1 MHRFL
6 FAAALI
12 AAPAIAQTGG
22 LAQVQAHLRSVTT
35 MTAGFAQTTD
45 RNGRT
50 LTGTITLKQPGK
62 IRFQYQP
69 GVPLLIVGDGKA
81 LTMIDYQVAQVSRWP
96 VGNSPLG
103 LLLDPSKDISRYAH
117 LVPGSPDGRIVIEG
131 RDPKHPEFGTITIG
145 FAPKAGAP
153 GGLML
158 AGWSVLDAQGN
169 RTTTVLSD
177 QKFGMVV
184 SDKTFLWRDPRPQTR
199 GH

>member
-1 MHRFL
+1 MHRF
-6 FAAALI
+6 FIAVALI
-12 AAPAIAQTGG
+12 AAPAAAQTGG
-22 LAQVQAHLRSVTT
+22 LAQVQAHLRAVTT
-35 MTAGFAQTTD
+35 MTAGFAQTD
-45 RNGRT
+45 RTGRT
-50 LTGTITLKQPGK
+50 LTGTITMKQPGK
-62 IRFQYQP
+62 IRFQYQHD
-69 GVPLLIVGDGKA
+69 VPLLIVGDGKA
-81 LTMIDYQVAQVSRWP
+81 LTFIDYKVNQVSRWP

-103 LLLDPSKDISRYAH
+103 LLIDPSKDISRYAH

-177 QKFGMVV
+177 QKFGMAV
-184 SDKTFLWRDPRPQTR
+184 SDKTFLWRDPRPQI
-199 GH
+199 GKH

>member
-1 MHRFL
+1 MHRF
-6 FAAALI
+6 FIAAALI
-12 AAPAIAQTGG
+12 AAPAAAQAGG
-22 LAQVQAHLRSVTT
+22 LVEVQAHLRAVTT
-35 MTAGFAQTTD
+35 MTAGFAQTD

-62 IRFQYQP
+62 IRFQYQQ

-177 QKFGMVV
+177 QKFGMTV
-184 SDKTFLWRDPRPQTR
+184 SDRTFLWRDPRPQT
-199 GH
+199 GKH

>member
-1 MHRFL
+1 MFRL
-6 FAAALI
+6 AVAAALI
-12 AAPAIAQTGG
+12 AAPAVAQNGD
-22 LAQVQAHLRSVTT
+22 LAMVQAHLRALNT
-35 MTAGFAQTTD
+35 MTAAFAQTD

-62 IRFQYQP
+62 IRFQYQKS
-69 GVPLLIVGDGKA
+69 VPLLIVGDGKA

-117 LVPGSPDGRIVIEG
+117 VVPGAPDGRIVIEG

-145 FAPKAGAP
+145 FAAKAGAP
-153 GGLML
+153 AGLVL
-158 AGWSVLDAQGN
+158 AGWTVLDAQGN

-177 QKFGMVV
+177 QRFGMTV
-184 SDKTFLWRDPRPQTR
+184 SDQTFLWRDPRPKTR

>member
-1 MHRFL
+1 MLRFAI
-6 FAAALI
+6 AAALI
-12 AAPAIAQTGG
+12 AVPAAAAPSG
-22 LAQVQAHLRSVTT
+22 LPQVQAHLRAVST
-35 MTAGFAQTTD
+35 MTAAFAQTD
-45 RNGRT
+45 RTGRT

-62 IRFQYQP
+62 IRFQYQK

-81 LTMIDYQVAQVSRWP
+81 LTMIDYQVGQVSRWP

-117 LVPGSPDGRIVIEG
+117 LVSGSGDGRIVIEG

-145 FAPKAGAP
+145 FAERPGAP

-158 AGWSVLDAQGN
+158 AGWQVLDAQGN

-177 QKFGMVV
+177 QRFGAPV
-184 SDKTFLWRDPRPQTR
+184 SDQTFLWRDPRPKTR